1 MLCTNCT
8 HYDRKHMTEY
18 GMAPCTKEPPPYR
31 LARVFSPSA
40 RCNKNQFQ
48 PVPRSTT

>member
-1 MLCTNCT
+1 MTCTNCT
-8 HYDRKHMTEY
+8 HYDRAKATTY
-18 GMAPCTKEPPPYR
+18 GMAPCVKEQGLYR
-31 LARVFSPSA
+31 LARVFSPNA